1 MEDQKNSFWVWN
13 ETVEDDQLKK
23 PLDNFLEKN
32 KNLVKNT
39 GIIRTQHN
47 ESTNAMIAQ
56 VMPKNRIFNTSNE
69 ARVSVAIGRK
79 NNPMFDSELI
89 QRICLNA
96 LSSVVLNEIKK
107 DEEN

>member
-1 MEDQKNSFWVWN
+1 M
-13 ETVEDDQLKK
+13 
-23 PLDNFLEKN
+23 EKN

-47 ESTNAMIAQ
+47 ESTNAMITQ
-56 VMPKNRIFNTSNE
+56 VMPKNRVFNTSNE

-89 QRICLNA
+89 QRICPNA
-96 LSSVVLNEIKK
+96 LSPVVLNEIKK